1 VEVIL
6 KEDIVNLGKIGEIVR
21 VRDGYARNYLL
32 PRGLVLVANKKNMT
46 TFEHQKKLVADQKQ
60 KIMKHAQAVGDQ
72 LAGVSL
78 TIAMRAGEEGRLF
91 GSVTNIQIEKALKAK
106 GLNVERRKIHLPE
119 PIKNLG
125 EYEVPIRL
133 AADVTVPLK
142 LSVVAEESGKQL
154 HNYSSDS

>member
-1 VEVIL
+1 MEVIL
-6 KEDIVNLGKIGEIVR
+6 KEDIANLGKIGEIVR

-32 PRGLVLVANKKNMT
+32 PRGLVLPANKKNLT

-60 KIMKHAQAVGDQ
+60 KIIKQAQAVGEQ

-106 GLNVERRKIHLPE
+106 GLNVERRKIQLTE
-119 PIKNLG
+119 PIKTLG

-133 AADVTVPLK
+133 SADVTMPLK
-142 LSVVAEESGKQL
+142 LSVIAEGS
-154 HNYSSDS
+154 

>member
-1 VEVIL
+1 MEVIL
-6 KEDIVNLGKIGEIVR
+6 KEDIANLGKIGEIVR

-32 PRGLVLVANKKNMT
+32 PRGLVLVANKKNVA

-60 KIMKHAQAVGDQ
+60 KIIKQAQAVGDQ

-78 TIAMRAGEEGRLF
+78 TVAMRAGEEGRLF

-142 LSVVAEESGKQL
+142 LSVVAEDGDKAAS
-154 HNYSSDS
+154 